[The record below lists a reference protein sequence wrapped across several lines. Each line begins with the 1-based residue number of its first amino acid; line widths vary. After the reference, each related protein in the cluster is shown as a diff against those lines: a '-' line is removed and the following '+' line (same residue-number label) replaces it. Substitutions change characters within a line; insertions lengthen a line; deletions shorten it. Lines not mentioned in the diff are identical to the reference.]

1 MTKAYLATLP
11 STNIDHALLNLPDPP
26 CESAVQ
32 EEVDDYSQSGEAFC
46 CLEAI
51 FVVQGEGDGSDND
64 SSVSKT
70 KFDVGIPVRL
80 AELKAVQVVLESI
93 VGRVLAVWGGC

>member
-1 MTKAYLATLP
+1 MTRAYLATLP

-32 EEVDDYSQSGEAFC
+32 EEVDDYSQSGEGFRSF
-46 CLEAI
+46 EAI
-51 FVVQGEGDGSDND
+51 FVVQSEGDGSDDD

-70 KFDVGIPVRL
+70 KFDMGVPV
-80 AELKAVQVVLESI
+80 
-93 VGRVLAVWGGC
+93 